1 MTPDR
6 CLDVLT
12 MLSAAM
18 HSRGDER
25 ERHIKRA
32 MEALRPHVAQAPPT
46 QRCVRDNTACVP
58 ECTIVRGLYGR
69 CGRDAR

>member
-12 MLSAAM
+12 MLSAAL

-25 ERHIKRA
+25 EAHIKRA
-32 MEALRPHVAQAPPT
+32 MEALRPHCPPMPAT
-46 QRCVRDNTACVP
+46 GRCVRDSTACTP
-58 ECTIVRGLYGR
+58 ECTVARGLYGR
-69 CGRDAR
+69 CGRDGR

>member
-12 MLSAAM
+12 MLSAAL
-18 HSRGDER
+18 HSRGEEKD
-25 ERHIKRA
+25 RHITRA
-32 MEALRPHVAQAPPT
+32 MDALRPHAAQVAAT
-46 QRCVRDNTACVP
+46 GRCVRDSTACVP
-58 ECTIVRGLYGR
+58 ECTIARGLYGR